1 MCASMRSLRLHLYL
15 GSMQVTAFQ
24 KILAFVIAA
33 VYIVTAVVFVGLA
46 YWWFNPSSE
55 EQYKNFGVFAG
66 MILATDAAF
75 CGLLSSFLSL
85 NAQARSAKDL
95 AKQNAKTQK
104 DLEDYKGEIQKGLEN
119 YKKDIV
125 EGIEALKGQIARQ
138 NEFVSKTLDAKSAAY
153 NKLFV
158 ATTNCYREL
167 QNLAKGEYDKKKVE
181 AAERSL
187 REAEALAANLDD
199 ADRQTVEK
207 IVQAVMNLR
216 DTADALTSTGDALAK
231 DRQALWNSRAP
242 EFGKQMEALRD
253 RSPFYN
259 QEIQ

>member
-1 MCASMRSLRLHLYL
+1 
-15 GSMQVTAFQ
+15 MQVTAFQ

-33 VYIVTAVVFVGLA
+33 VYVVTAVILVGCT
-46 YWWFNPSSE
+46 YWWFNPSTE

-66 MILATDAAF
+66 MILAADAAL
-75 CGLLSSFLSL
+75 CGMLSSFLSL

-104 DLEDYKGEIQKGLEN
+104 DLEDYK
-119 YKKDIV
+119 KDIL
-125 EGIEALKGQIARQ
+125 EKIENLKGQIARQ

-167 QNLAKGEYDKKKVE
+167 QNLAKGEYDKTKVE
-181 AAERSL
+181 TAETSL

-199 ADRQTVEK
+199 ADRKIVEK
-207 IVQAVMNLR
+207 IVQTVMDIR
-216 DTADALTSTGDALAK
+216 DAAGALTSTGDALIK
-231 DRQALWNSRAP
+231 ERQTLWNARAK
-242 EFGKQMEALRD
+242 ELGNQMDALRD

-259 QEIQ
+259 QKIQ